1 MCCSG
6 KEEND
11 VIKRMLKNKGGEG
24 YVDMCVGVIVFV
36 MILVIAINIF
46 SFITLRIEMDQ
57 IADELIE
64 TATYS
69 GCFDSAFW
77 SRDGDMLDEYYYY
90 DIDYGADE
98 YYNTTYHR
106 VQLGHVMW
114 VEVSV
119 QTDIKGLGVFKIP
132 VTLTVKRSGLSQR
145 YWK

>member
-1 MCCSG
+1 
-6 KEEND
+6 
-11 VIKRMLKNKGGEG
+11 VLKKIMKSKNGEG

-57 IADELIE
+57 IADELLE
-64 TATYS
+64 TATYN
-69 GCFDSAFW
+69 GCFNDEFW
-77 SRDGDMLDEYYYY
+77 ARDTDMLDEYYYY

-98 YYNTTYHR
+98 YFNSTYHR

-114 VEVSV
+114 VEISV
-119 QTDIKGLGVFKIP
+119 ETEIKGLGIFKIP
-132 VTLTVKRSGLSQR
+132 VTLTVHRSGLSQK